1 MYRKFFLIWL
11 IIACL
16 ITAASAGVLPKDSA
30 EQFELTFWES
40 IKDSRHPS
48 DYEAYLQ
55 SYPKGRFVSLARTRI
70 ARLRGTG
77 AGTNTAVNGVPAAG
91 GAPQPANSG
100 GAGAPTVGNAAEA
113 SKAAAGTA
121 VPAAAPAALVPAPAP
136 RPVSRRPRT
145 SGRSAEPPNAQAG
158 ATAAGSHPQAQ
169 LLPAPPVAELRDCD
183 VCPVLVALPRGGFT
197 MGSNID
203 DPSERPAFHVSI
215 NSAFAIGKYEVTVE
229 QWNSCVSNGG
239 CPQTSSDSSHAPNTP
254 ARDISWDDARLYTAW
269 LSKMTNKTYR
279 LPSEAEWEYA
289 ARGNTTTRFW
299 WGEQMT
305 TGKANCKECGEPW
318 QANAPAAVGS
328 FAANP
333 FGLYDMNGSVWEW
346 VSDCWHSSYQRAPSD
361 GRSWEE
367 PDCQVRVLRGGS
379 WRQGTSYM
387 PSSTRFK
394 YDASVRQSQNG
405 FRVARTM
412 E

>member
-1 MYRKFFLIWL
+1 MYRKYFLIWL
-11 IIACL
+11 TAACL
-16 ITAASAGVLPKDSA
+16 ANSTLAGILPKDSV

-40 IKDSRHPS
+40 IKNSRHPT

-70 ARLRGTG
+70 ARLRDNG
-77 AGTNTAVNGVPAAG
+77 AGTGSGPAASDT
-91 GAPQPANSG
+91 PS
-100 GAGAPTVGNAAEA
+100 
-113 SKAAAGTA
+113 
-121 VPAAAPAALVPAPAP
+121 
-136 RPVSRRPRT
+136 T
-145 SGRSAEPPNAQAG
+145 SGATGST
-158 ATAAGSHPQAQ
+158 ATAASPARKYPADAARAVSVTPTAPVQRAPSRRAHAAGRAAETANAQ
-169 LLPAPPVAELRDCD
+169 TSVAGAEPHTQVLLLPAAPIAEVRDCD
-183 VCPVLVALPRGGFT
+183 ICPALAALPRGGFT

-229 QWNSCVSNGG
+229 QWNACVANGG
-239 CPQTSSDSSHAPNTP
+239 CPQTSSDTSRASNTP
-254 ARDISWDDARLYTAW
+254 ARDISWDDARQYAAW
-269 LSKMTNKTYR
+269 LSKVTSKAYR

-289 ARGNTTTRFW
+289 ARGSTTTRFW
-299 WGEQMT
+299 WGDQMA
-305 TGKANCKECGEPW
+305 TGKANCKECGDPW
-318 QANAPAAVGS
+318 LADAPAAVGS

-333 FGLYDMNGSVWEW
+333 FGLFDMNGSVWEW
-346 VSDCWHSSYQRAPSD
+346 VSDCWHGSYQRAPSD

-367 PDCQVRVLRGGS
+367 PDCTVRVLRGGS
-379 WRQGTSYM
+379 WRQGASYM

-405 FRVARTM
+405 FRVARSM

>member
-11 IIACL
+11 AVACFSTG
-16 ITAASAGVLPKDSA
+16 TAAGVLPKDSA

-40 IKDSRHPS
+40 IKESRHAT

-55 SYPKGRFVSLARTRI
+55 SYPKGRFVALARTRI
-70 ARLRGTG
+70 ARLRGGSPGTAADGAARNSGGSGGSGTAGGGGTG
-77 AGTNTAVNGVPAAG
+77 APAPATVEPAKGASAVAAP
-91 GAPQPANSG
+91 APQPQ
-100 GAGAPTVGNAAEA
+100 PT
-113 SKAAAGTA
+113 
-121 VPAAAPAALVPAPAP
+121 
-136 RPVSRRPRT
+136 RSRRPRI
-145 SGRSAEPPNAQAG
+145 SGRTAEPANAQTGTG
-158 ATAAGSHPQAQ
+158 AEAHVTAP
-169 LLPAPPVAELRDCD
+169 LLPPPPVAEVRDCD

-197 MGSNID
+197 MGSNVD
-203 DPSERPAFHVSI
+203 DTSERPAFHVSI
-215 NSAFAIGKYEVTVE
+215 NTAFAIGKYEVTVE
-229 QWNSCVSNGG
+229 QWNVCVTNGG
-239 CPQTSSDSSHAPNTP
+239 CPQTSNDTGRAPKTP
-254 ARDISWDDARLYTAW
+254 ARDISWDDARVYTAW
-269 LSKMTNKTYR
+269 LSKVTGKAYR

-299 WGEQMT
+299 WGDQMA
-305 TGKANCKECGEPW
+305 TGKANCKECGDPW
-318 QANAPAAVGS
+318 MAEAPAGVGS

-333 FGLYDMNGSVWEW
+333 FGLFDMNGSVWEW

-379 WRQGTSYM
+379 WRQGASYM

-405 FRVARTM
+405 FRVARSM

>member
-1 MYRKFFLIWL
+1 MWL
-11 IIACL
+11 TVACMV
-16 ITAASAGVLPKDSA
+16 TAISAGISVGVLAGVLPKDSA

-55 SYPKGRFVSLARTRI
+55 SYPKGRFVPLARTRI
-70 ARLRGTG
+70 ARLRGNG
-77 AGTNTAVNGVPAAG
+77 SDGSPSAGNASGAAG
-91 GAPQPANSG
+91 GSG
-100 GAGAPTVGNAAEA
+100 ASSAAGATAGANAAEA
-113 SKAAAGTA
+113 TRGTA
-121 VPAAAPAALVPAPAP
+121 ASAAPAAPTAPQT
-136 RPVSRRPRT
+136 RQRRPRA
-145 SGRSAEPPNAQAG
+145 SARTPEAASTQTGAAVAEQHAQAP
-158 ATAAGSHPQAQ
+158 T
-169 LLPAPPVAELRDCD
+169 LPAPPVAELRDCD
-183 VCPVLVALPRGGFT
+183 ACPVMIALPRGGFT

-215 NSAFAIGKYEVTVE
+215 SRAFAIGKYEVTVE
-229 QWNSCVSNGG
+229 QWNVCVANGG
-239 CPQTSSDSSHAPNTP
+239 CPQTSNDTNRAPNTP
-254 ARDISWDDARLYTAW
+254 ARDISWDDARLYAAW
-269 LSKMTNKTYR
+269 LSKMTSKTYR

-289 ARGNTTTRFW
+289 ARGNTTSRFW
-299 WGEQMT
+299 WGDQMT
-305 TGKANCKECGEPW
+305 KGKANCKECGDPW
-318 QANAPAAVGS
+318 QAESPSPVGS

-333 FGLYDMNGSVWEW
+333 FGLFDMNGSVWEW
-346 VSDCWHSSYQRAPSD
+346 VSDCWHGSYQRAPSD

-379 WRQGTSYM
+379 WRQGGSYM

-405 FRVARTM
+405 FRVARNM